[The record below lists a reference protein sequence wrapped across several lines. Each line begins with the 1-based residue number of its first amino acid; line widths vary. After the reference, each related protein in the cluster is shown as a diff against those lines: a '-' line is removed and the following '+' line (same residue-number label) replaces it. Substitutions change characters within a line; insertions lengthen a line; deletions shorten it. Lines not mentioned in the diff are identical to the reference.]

1 MKGEVSICLSKRLS
15 PAKGQPCKRAAMFLK
30 HIWPSKVGRHLS
42 WQQRL
47 HGCLGKK
54 GWAAGRA
61 AGNEDMACVMRV
73 ATQQHV
79 SETFLHACSLFLLKH
94 STAWHFVAIFQ
105 LLQALCQKESLEKGK
120 ALEKGQALQK
130 GITKMSAQDGGDEQP
145 DWSADGDTDV
155 KEPKQEEVK
164 KKSPPREAQ
173 PNEKSNPPKQS
184 PSPARMNP
192 PARKNPPEE
201 KPVKGGWSRSSWQ
214 PKDSWEDGWDDSYWG
229 HGQKSWP
236 RWEDDQWSSHGR
248 KGWDDDDWGNHP
260 KKGESQTSGSSK
272 ERKKLEQ
279 LRQQCPQTDDE
290 VLKLAA
296 MGGSRFK
303 RLQKRQEEREEKRE
317 QAEKMKNLESQ
328 VSQLQE
334 CNLQWMQYHQQ
345 QQYQQ
350 AAWQAASAWPTQAYV
365 PMAAG
370 PMQGPTLFS
379 THAVLLFWHHVI
391 PNVYPIS
398 AATLPS

>member
-1 MKGEVSICLSKRLS
+1 MTATGVM
-15 PAKGQPCKRAAMFLK
+15 AK
-30 HIWPSKVGRHLS
+30 KVG
-42 WQQRL
+42 
-47 HGCLGKK
+47 
-54 GWAAGRA
+54 
-61 AGNEDMACVMRV
+61 
-73 ATQQHV
+73 
-79 SETFLHACSLFLLKH
+79 
-94 STAWHFVAIFQ
+94 
-105 LLQALCQKESLEKGK
+105 
-120 ALEKGQALQK
+120 
-130 GITKMSAQDGGDEQP
+130 QDGKMTNGLPMAERGGMMMIGETTP
-145 DWSADGDTDV
+145 KRVRV
-155 KEPKQEEVK
+155 KPVA
-164 KKSPPREAQ
+164 PPR
-173 PNEKSNPPKQS
+173 
-184 PSPARMNP
+184 
-192 PARKNPPEE
+192 
-201 KPVKGGWSRSSWQ
+201 KG
-214 PKDSWEDGWDDSYWG
+214 
-229 HGQKSWP
+229 
-236 RWEDDQWSSHGR
+236 
-248 KGWDDDDWGNHP
+248 
-260 KKGESQTSGSSK
+260 
-272 ERKKLEQ
+272 KKLEQ

>member
-1 MKGEVSICLSKRLS
+1 MKL
-15 PAKGQPCKRAAMFLK
+15 AFAFQKGLALQKGHPCKRAAMFLK
-30 HIWPSKVGRHLS
+30 HIWPSKVGRQLS

-105 LLQALCQKESLEKGK
+105 LLQALCQKGSLEKGK

-145 DWSADGDTDV
+145 DWSPNGDTDV

-236 RWEDDQWSSHGR
+236 RWEDDQWSSMAERGGMMMIGETTPKRVRVKPVAPPR
-248 KGWDDDDWGNHP
+248 KG
-260 KKGESQTSGSSK
+260 
-272 ERKKLEQ
+272 KKLEQ

-317 QAEKMKNLESQ
+317 QAEKMRTWRAK
-328 VSQLQE
+328 
-334 CNLQWMQYHQQ
+334 
-345 QQYQQ
+345 
-350 AAWQAASAWPTQAYV
+350 
-365 PMAAG
+365 
-370 PMQGPTLFS
+370 
-379 THAVLLFWHHVI
+379 
-391 PNVYPIS
+391 
-398 AATLPS
+398 